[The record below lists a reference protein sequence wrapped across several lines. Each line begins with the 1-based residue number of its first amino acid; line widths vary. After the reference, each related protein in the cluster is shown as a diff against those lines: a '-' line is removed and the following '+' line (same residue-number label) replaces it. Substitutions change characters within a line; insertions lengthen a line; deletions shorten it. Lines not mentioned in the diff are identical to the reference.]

1 MAAITSVRRAT
12 AGAIA
17 FLCTALAATAVQ
29 AQTLPVT
36 ATQRSTAEQVA
47 TQGVPLAELAAD
59 APDMY
64 VVKRGDTLWDI
75 SGMYLKRPWRWPEL
89 WGMNLQAIHN
99 THLIF
104 PGQTLY
110 LDKTGGVARLRTTA
124 SGEPETVRVS
134 PRTRS
139 DSLSDTAL
147 PTLKPHL
154 IEPFLAEP
162 LVVDAETLKQAP
174 RIVGT
179 FEERVLMSTGDR
191 IYARGDA
198 ANPLRTD
205 PGEPR
210 QFRVFRDAIAMKD
223 PLTGDILGYEAQY
236 LGKAVLVRGE
246 TFEDSSNGK
255 GGMVSEYVP
264 ASLDITG
271 IKEEIRTGD
280 RLLPAPARTFTSY
293 LPHAPQ
299 LDVDARVVSIYGSSA
314 MANAAQNNV
323 VAINLGSQDGIEVGH
338 VLSLMTKGNRVR
350 DVNDGVRTEIKLPS
364 ERNGM
369 VMVFRTFDRVAY
381 ALILNVSVPVRVG
394 DRLVN
399 PD

>member
-1 MAAITSVRRAT
+1 MAAITSVRRAA

-17 FLCTALAATAVQ
+17 LLCSALAATVVQ
-29 AQTLPVT
+29 AQTPPVT
-36 ATQRSTAEQVA
+36 AAQRSTAEQVA
-47 TQGVPLAELAAD
+47 HQGVPLAELAAD

-99 THLIF
+99 PHLIF

-210 QFRVFRDAIAMKD
+210 QFRIFRDAIAMKD